1 MPPRLAPGGKNM
13 ATFQSYTTKS
23 GKRLWSVK
31 AYLGINP
38 ATNKQVNL
46 QKKGF
51 SNKKEAQ
58 LFYNRKI
65 VEIEKNGFKVQ
76 QADTFK
82 EVYELWLVTYKLTVK
97 ESSYNRLKLQFNK
110 HILPAFGDQKIKSIK
125 PVDLQQYANEKS
137 EDVQEYR
144 LQLSN
149 ISRIFDFA
157 IKQGIITSNPVKMI
171 TIPKKKAN
179 LEKKKIKYFTKDE
192 LKILLADA
200 KENEPYKIYAFLYL
214 MANTGCRKG
223 EIMGLQWDCIDFE
236 NKTLEIHQTL
246 ARGEN
251 RRLYLEEPKTT
262 HSFRTIPLE
271 NETISILK
279 SWRKIQRET
288 MLQVGINTMGAKQLV
303 FSSPSNEFINMDI
316 PNRWMVRI
324 CKRNNIP
331 VLTPHSLRHTFAT
344 LLISEGVN
352 PKTVSELLGH
362 SSVAFTLDIYT
373 GVYETEKTS
382 TIKLLANIIK

>member
-1 MPPRLAPGGKNM
+1 M

-23 GKRLWSVK
+23 GKKLWSVR
-31 AYLGINP
+31 AYLGIDP

-51 SNKKEAQ
+51 ANKKEAQ

-65 VEIEKNGFKVQ
+65 VEIERNGFKKQRV
-76 QADTFK
+76 DTFK
-82 EVYELWLVTYKLTVK
+82 EVYELWLKTYRLTVK

-110 HILPAFGDQKIKSIK
+110 HILPAFGKKSIKAIK
-125 PVDLQQYANEKS
+125 PVDLQQYANKKS
-137 EDVQEYR
+137 EEVQEYR

-149 ISRIFDFA
+149 ISRIFEFA
-157 IKQGIITSNPVKMI
+157 IKQGVITSNPVKMI

-192 LKILLADA
+192 LKTLLTDA

-223 EIMGLQWDCIDFE
+223 EILGLQWDCIDFE
-236 NKTLEIHQTL
+236 NKTLEIRQTL
-246 ARGEN
+246 SRGEN
-251 RRLYLEEPKTT
+251 RRLYLEEPKTS

-271 NETISILK
+271 DETISILK

-288 MLQVGINTMGAKQLV
+288 MLQVGINTMSAKQLV
-303 FSSPSNEFINMDI
+303 FSSPFNEFINMDI

-324 CKRNNIP
+324 CKRTNIP
-331 VLTPHSLRHTFAT
+331 VLTSHSLRHTFAT

-373 GVYETEKTS
+373 GVYETEKAS
-382 TIKLLANIIK
+382 TIKLLAEIIN

>member
-1 MPPRLAPGGKNM
+1 M
-13 ATFQSYTTKS
+13 ATFRSYTTKS
-23 GKRLWSVK
+23 GKKLWSVR
-31 AYLGINP
+31 AYLGIDP

-65 VEIEKNGFKVQ
+65 VEIEKNGFKKQ
-76 QADTFK
+76 RADTFK
-82 EVYELWLVTYKLTVK
+82 EVYELWLETTYKLMVK

-110 HILPAFGDQKIKSIK
+110 HILPTFGKKSIKAIK
-125 PVDLQQYANEKS
+125 PVDLQQYANKKS
-137 EDVQEYR
+137 EEVQEYR

-149 ISRIFDFA
+149 ISRIFEFA
-157 IKQGIITSNPVKMI
+157 IKQGIITSNPIKMI

-236 NKTLEIHQTL
+236 NKALEIHQTL

-251 RRLYLEEPKTT
+251 RRLYLEEPKTA

-288 MLQVGINTMGAKQLV
+288 MLQVGINTMSAKQLV
-303 FSSPSNEFINMDI
+303 FSSPFNEFINMDI

>member
-1 MPPRLAPGGKNM
+1 M
-13 ATFQSYTTKS
+13 ASFQSYTTKS
-23 GKRLWSVK
+23 GKKLWSVK
-31 AYLGINP
+31 AYLGIDP

-65 VEIEKNGFKVQ
+65 VEIEKNGFKKQ
-76 QADTFK
+76 RADTFK
-82 EVYELWLVTYKLTVK
+82 EVYELWLETTYKLMVK

-110 HILPAFGDQKIKSIK
+110 HILPAFGNQSIK
-125 PVDLQQYANEKS
+125 TIQPVDLQRYANEKS
-137 EDVQEYR
+137 NEVQEYR

-149 ISRIFDFA
+149 ISQIFEFA
-157 IKQGIITSNPVKMI
+157 IKQGIITSNPIRMI

-200 KENEPYKIYAFLYL
+200 KENEPYKIFAFLYL

-251 RRLYLEEPKTT
+251 RRLYLEEPKTV
-262 HSFRTIPLE
+262 HSFRTIPLGD
-271 NETISILK
+271 ETISILK
-279 SWRKIQRET
+279 MWRKVQRET
-288 MLQVGINTMGAKQLV
+288 MLQVGINTMSTKQLV
-303 FSSPSNEFINMDI
+303 FSSPFNEFINMDI
-316 PNRWMVRI
+316 PNRWMARI
-324 CKRNNIP
+324 CKRTNIP
-331 VLTPHSLRHTFAT
+331 ILTPHSLRHTFST

-362 SSVAFTLDIYT
+362 SSVSFTLDIYT
-373 GVYETEKTS
+373 GVFDTEKTS
-382 TIKLLANIIK
+382 TIKLLAGIIN

>member
-1 MPPRLAPGGKNM
+1 M

-23 GKRLWSVK
+23 GKKLWSVR
-31 AYLGINP
+31 AYLGIDP

-51 SNKKEAQ
+51 ANKKEAQ

-65 VEIEKNGFKVQ
+65 VEIERNGFKKQRV
-76 QADTFK
+76 DTFK
-82 EVYELWLVTYKLTVK
+82 EVYELWLKTYRLTVK

-110 HILPAFGDQKIKSIK
+110 HILPAFGKKSIKTIK
-125 PVDLQQYANEKS
+125 PVDLQQYANKKS
-137 EDVQEYR
+137 EEVQEYR

-149 ISRIFDFA
+149 ISRIFEFA
-157 IKQGIITSNPVKMI
+157 IKQGVITSNPVKMI

-179 LEKKKIKYFTKDE
+179 LEKKKIKYFTKNE
-192 LKILLADA
+192 LKTLLTDA

-223 EIMGLQWDCIDFE
+223 EILGLQWDCIDLE
-236 NKTLEIHQTL
+236 NKTLEIRQTL
-246 ARGEN
+246 SRGEN
-251 RRLYLEEPKTT
+251 RRLYLEEPKTS

-271 NETISILK
+271 DETISILK
-279 SWRKIQRET
+279 AWRKIQRET
-288 MLQVGINTMGAKQLV
+288 MLQVGINTMSAKQLV
-303 FSSPSNEFINMDI
+303 FSSPFNEFINMDI

-324 CKRNNIP
+324 CKRTNIP

-373 GVYETEKTS
+373 GVYETEKAS
-382 TIKLLANIIK
+382 TIKLLAEIIN

>member
-1 MPPRLAPGGKNM
+1 M

-58 LFYNRKI
+58 LFYNLKI